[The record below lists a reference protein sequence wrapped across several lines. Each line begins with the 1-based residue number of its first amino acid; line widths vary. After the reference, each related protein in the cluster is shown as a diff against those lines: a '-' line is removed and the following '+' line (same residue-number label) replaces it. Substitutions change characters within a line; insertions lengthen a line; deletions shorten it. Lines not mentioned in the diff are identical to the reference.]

1 MFPWHCLP
9 TCKWPSPAG
18 LPMSTSDWISLEFAI
33 DSPQISRGSPNES
46 GLRPRVAGRNEHQ
59 TLRERWIG
67 CRTAADD
74 DFWSCGFGKKGKGH
88 QKRGAGTPQNIHAQ
102 ISAMLI
108 SLHHVLSFTCYGL
121 SKRMSFHVLPL
132 AAAPSDFSAMTR
144 PRRAPRK
151 ALPASAAA
159 AIAEA
164 APYVGME
171 SFDSSTTWILLKHF
185 NLSSDLNISI
195 IILLSILKNT
205 QGKQG

>member
-74 DFWSCGFGKKGKGH
+74 DFWSCGFGKKGLGH

-108 SLHHVLSFTCYGL
+108 SLHHVLSFSCYGL
-121 SKRMSFHVLPL
+121 SEKDVLPR
-132 AAAPSDFSAMTR
+132 PSTSRCPSGFSAMTR

-171 SFDSSTTWILLKHF
+171 SLDSSTTWIPLKHF

-195 IILLSILKNT
+195 IILESI
-205 QGKQG
+205 